1 MQITAETPFKASIVP
16 LPLSNIAQGFSS
28 ITSSAARVARQATL
42 NQAITCVGI
51 GLHSGARVRMV
62 LNPAPV
68 DHGIVFKRSDLPES
82 RLIPARH
89 DHVVC
94 TRLSTVIAHP
104 DAPDIRIATIEHLMA
119 ALHANGI
126 DNALIE
132 IDGPET
138 PVLDGSAAEFDF
150 LIQCAG
156 TVMQEP
162 ARSFI
167 EVLRPVRVEE
177 ASGAYAEL
185 RPARSGMALAMSID
199 FAASVIGQQRHAM
212 PLTLERFRQEVGFCR
227 TFVERKEIEA
237 LQKMG
242 LARGGS
248 LHNAI
253 VVEDDT
259 VLNPCGLRHPKEFV
273 RHKLMDAV
281 GDLYLAGHT
290 LQAGFMGHK
299 SGHGLNNRLL
309 HALFASPENW
319 RLVDGERAE
328 QPVLRATA

>member
-16 LPLSNIAQGFSS
+16 LPLSTISQGFPTVPKKGTNISH
-28 ITSSAARVARQATL
+28 QGTL
-42 NQAITCVGI
+42 KQSITCVGT
-51 GLHSGARVRMV
+51 GLHSGARVQMT
-62 LNPAPV
+62 LNPAPS
-68 DHGIVFKRSDLPES
+68 DHGIAFKRSDLPAS
-82 RLIPARH
+82 LPIIARH
-89 DHVVC
+89 DHVVD
-94 TRLSTVIAHP
+94 TRLSTVIARP
-104 DAPDIRIATIEHLMA
+104 DAPTIRVATIEHLMA

-156 TVMQEP
+156 AVTLNS
-162 ARSFI
+162 ARRVI
-167 EVLRPVRVEE
+167 EVLKPVHVEDDN
-177 ASGAYAEL
+177 GAFAEL
-185 RPARSGMALAMSID
+185 RPARSGFALAMSID
-199 FAASVIGQQRHAM
+199 FSASVIGQQRHAM

-237 LQKMG
+237 LQQMG

-248 LHNAI
+248 LDNAI

-290 LQAGFMGHK
+290 LQAGSWAINLAM
-299 SGHGLNNRLL
+299 
-309 HALFASPENW
+309 
-319 RLVDGERAE
+319 D
-328 QPVLRATA
+328 